1 MIRSL
6 YTAVS
11 GLITMENKQASITN
25 NMGNANTV
33 GYKKE
38 NLVVKSFDE
47 VMLQNKE
54 KSPSGLSS
62 VNKLGTIS
70 LGAEIDDVITYFT
83 QGDLKETGNR
93 SDMAIDGRGFFVVQ
107 KGNERV
113 FTRDGNFKIDNNG
126 YLITTTGDRV
136 LGTNTRTGNVEPIF
150 VGNSKFLVDENNNIN
165 IDGASTH
172 KLLTADFEDYGSLKK
187 VGDNYYTAENPI
199 YNARVMIHQG
209 FVENSNVNITN
220 EMVDM
225 LTTMRSFETN
235 QKFVSMLD
243 ETLGKAANEIGAVR

>member
-1 MIRSL
+1 MIRGI

-11 GLITMENKQASITN
+11 GLIAMENKQSSITN
-25 NMGNANTV
+25 NMGNANTI

-38 NLVVKSFDE
+38 DLITKSFNE

-54 KSPSGLSS
+54 GNR
-62 VNKLGTIS
+62 VNNLGTIS
-70 LGAEIDDVITYFT
+70 LGTSIDDVVTHFT
-83 QGDLKETGNR
+83 QGDIKETGNR
-93 SDMAIDGRGFFVVQ
+93 NDMAIDGRGFFVIQ
-107 KGNERV
+107 RGNERV

-136 LGTNTRTGNVEPIF
+136 LGTNARTGNVEPIF

-165 IDGASTH
+165 IEGRVNH
-172 KLLTADFEDYGSLKK
+172 RLLTADFENYGSLEK
-187 VGDNYYTAENPI
+187 VGDSYYRAENPT
-199 YNARVMIHQG
+199 YNARVSVHQG
-209 FVENSNVNITN
+209 FVERSNVNITD
-220 EMVDM
+220 EMVQM
-225 LTTMRSFETN
+225 MTTMRNFETN